1 MKLFTFVTLL
11 LLTVSAFISSSY
23 SQTVENLIGEGDK
36 YDKEFD
42 HQKALETYLKA
53 DEMSPANWEII
64 WRISRAYVNLGAK
77 MPEEADE
84 EEDAKIEVYEKS
96 FAYADSSVM
105 LAPDQSIP
113 YVRRAISN
121 GRIVGNG
128 GSYYQSLAHY
138 VLGRTHA
145 KVCEKVYLFRLP
157 IGLGWGDMDVA
168 IREFQIA
175 VKLKPNFRMYHL
187 ELAKAYIEE
196 DEYELAKENLLLVQ
210 KAPRILEDDEKYLQE
225 AVYSLQ
231 ELESPRKAEYQHF
244 VVKMDSGKNLDRKNW
259 QTLMRLLLTLK

>member
-121 GRIVGNG
+121 GRIELFEGIFSAIGTVGDVKNDSERAIELGNG

-145 KVCEKVYLFRLP
+145 KVCEKVYLLRLP
-157 IGLGWGDMDVA
+157 LGLGWGDMDVA

-225 AVYSLQ
+225 AEELLVEVNE
-231 ELESPRKAEYQHF
+231 ELE
-244 VVKMDSGKNLDRKNW
+244 D
-259 QTLMRLLLTLK
+259 